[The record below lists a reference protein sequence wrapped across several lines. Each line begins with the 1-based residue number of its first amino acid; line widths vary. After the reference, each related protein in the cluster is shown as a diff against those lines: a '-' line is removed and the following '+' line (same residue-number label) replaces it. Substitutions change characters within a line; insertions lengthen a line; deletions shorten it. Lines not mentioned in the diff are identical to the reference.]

1 LNEDISLP
9 LLGAARPSLASPGDR
24 MTRATI
30 LAASRYRRMP
40 WKNGGGETVE
50 IAISPAGS
58 ALSSFD
64 WRISMATVATDGPFS
79 IFPGIDR
86 TLSIL
91 DGEGMSLGIGGSAPV
106 ALTQTSAPLAFPAD
120 VPVSATLTSGPIT
133 DLNVMTRRGGT
144 GHQVERL
151 VVNGEIKFS
160 GAAGTLLVFC
170 HRGTLKLTW
179 TDGQAS
185 LGEGD
190 TVLLQDATGT
200 PLKIDGQADCY
211 VITIDAA

>member
-1 LNEDISLP
+1 MP
-9 LLGAARPSLASPGDR
+9 
-24 MTRATI
+24 RATI
-30 LAASRYRRMP
+30 LTASSYRRMP

-50 IAISPAGS
+50 IAISPEGA
-58 ALSSFD
+58 ALSEFD

-91 DGEGMSLGIGGSAPV
+91 DGEGMSLAIDGRAPLL
-106 ALTQTSAPLAFPAD
+106 LTQESAPLAFPAD
-120 VPVSATLTSGPIT
+120 VAVSATLKSGPIT
-133 DLNVMTRRGGT
+133 DLNVMTRRGGLW
-144 GHQVERL
+144 HRVER
-151 VVNGEIKFS
+151 VAVHGEVTFG

-170 HRGTLKLTW
+170 HRGTLNLTW

-190 TVLLQDATGT
+190 TLLLQDAAGMS
-200 PLKIDGQADCY
+200 LEMDGQALCY
-211 VITIDAA
+211 LITMDAA